1 MHVKVADQVAPLR
14 KRKHEEVA
22 PLPLAGLS
30 KKVKTESA
38 CKDEPT
44 TPTSC
49 KGRRASSIYRGVCW
63 LKERKAWRA
72 RIEIAGK
79 REHLGY
85 FTSEKEA
92 AMAYDRRARTVARKK
107 SRLNFP
113 ELETVDSQDKPL
125 VSVATPVSVSTPVH
139 TQHREEASKKNAVV
153 TDSKVADAKT
163 SLLNLGVV
171 PSCGQLNTMG
181 MMHPFGSLLNL
192 QQQINFMQLQY
203 NLVNSLN
210 AQSRVNGLSKPK
222 TGLQPVCG
230 NPTSF
235 TYPVKSL
242 QTPTVNCTNTQ
253 MLNPALFSLV

>member
-1 MHVKVADQVAPLR
+1 MQLKASDSCPPVR
-14 KRKHEEVA
+14 KRKHDEVD
-22 PLPLAGLS
+22 PLDVSEVS
-30 KKVKTESA
+30 KKSKTESA
-38 CKDEPT
+38 SKSIEEPT
-44 TPTSC
+44 TPTS

-113 ELETVDSQDKPL
+113 EFNASEGETSQIRGGGAS
-125 VSVATPVSVSTPVH
+125 SVHIQTAEDPKKS
-139 TQHREEASKKNAVV
+139 ASELLSISE
-153 TDSKVADAKT
+153 SKVAEAKA
-163 SLLNLGVV
+163 SLLSLGLSQ
-171 PSCGQLNTMG
+171 SCGQLNPLG
-181 MMHPFGSLLNL
+181 VVSPFGSVLNL

-210 AQSRVNGLSKPK
+210 AQSGSMELGSVKA
-222 TGLQPVCG
+222 GLQPVCG
-230 NPTSF
+230 SPSAM
-235 TYPVKSL
+235 TYPLKSF
-242 QTPTVNCTNTQ
+242 QAPVVNCTSAQ
-253 MLNPALFSLV
+253 RLNPALFSLV